1 MLWSYEEPER
11 PHEFSVLSVVNQC
24 APQQTLV
31 NINENTSG
39 GPDAM
44 QTVKA
49 ESSANH

>member
-1 MLWSYEEPER
+1 MLCEEPES
-11 PHEFSVLSVVNQC
+11 PHELSVLSVVNQC
-24 APQQTLV
+24 APQQALV